1 MLNKAIPAEMRAN
14 FAKLLIHLHLDKDP
28 LEKLVVPVMTRVW
41 DDIIEENI
49 NIPKSSAEIIPK
61 LIELKPALNR
71 YIADYGGVLRSW
83 DSEENAYMLE
93 ALRVLETMIE
103 LGFYTSEKELIEVT
117 SPLILILN
125 GISDYYS
132 KEEEAQH

>member
-1 MLNKAIPAEMRAN
+1 MLNEKIPPAMRAN

-41 DDIIEENI
+41 DDIEDAKME
-49 NIPKSSAEIIPK
+49 IPRSTAPIPEK
-61 LIELKPALNR
+61 LLELKPALNK
-71 YIADYGGVLRSW
+71 YIKSKGGVLKCYR
-83 DSEENAYMLE
+83 SEENLYMLE

-103 LGFYTSEKELIEVT
+103 LGFYSSEKELIEVT

-125 GISDYYS
+125 GISDY
-132 KEEEAQH
+132 